1 MRLSPLHPTFAF
13 VMTLALTLGVVTLGA
28 AKNARAEPLIA
39 DLSDHLV
46 AISTGFTGTELLLF
60 GSIEEDGDVIVVVH
74 GPPTDVTVRQKD
86 RVAGIWM
93 NRSSM
98 TFTEAPSFYYV
109 SMTEGATDGLP
120 LPVLHRHQIGAENVR
135 LFSPEDA
142 DPAEVEDFR
151 AALIRNQQTE
161 GLYSQTPGTIQKRGQ
176 RLFRTTVHFPANVP
190 IGTYVIET
198 LLARNGEIQSGQ
210 TTPLFVSKVGA
221 GAQIFRIANAFPALH
236 GILAIVIAMAAGFA
250 ANWIFRK
257 LG

>member
-1 MRLSPLHPTFAF
+1 MISAPRLSRL
-13 VMTLALTLGVVTLGA
+13 VLLAALAVTLSVSS
-28 AKNARAEPLIA
+28 KLRAEPLIA

-46 AISTGFTGTELLLF
+46 AITTGFTGTELLLF

-74 GPPTDVTVRQKD
+74 GPTRDITVRRKE

-93 NRSSM
+93 NRKSM
-98 TFTEAPSFYYV
+98 VFEEAPSFYYV
-109 SMTEGATDGLP
+109 AMTEGATKGLP
-120 LPVLHRHQIGAENVR
+120 LPVLQRHQIGAQHVR
-135 LFSPEDA
+135 MLPPTNE
-142 DPAEVEDFR
+142 DPAEVENFR
-151 AALIRNQQTE
+151 ASLIRNQQSH
-161 GLYSQTPGTIQKRGQ
+161 GLYSTVPGTVQRRGQ
-176 RLFRTTVHFPANVP
+176 RLFRTTVFFPANVP

-236 GILAIVIAMAAGFA
+236 GIMAILVAMVAGFA

>member
-1 MRLSPLHPTFAF
+1 MTAMPLFPKFAF
-13 VMTLALTLGVVTLGA
+13 LTMLAISLFATTKA
-28 AKNARAEPLIA
+28 HSEPLIA

-46 AISTGFTGTELLLF
+46 AITTGFTGTELLLF

-74 GPPTDVTVRQKD
+74 GPPRDVTVRRKE

-93 NRSSM
+93 NRDSM
-98 TFTEAPSFYYV
+98 VFEEAPSFYYV
-109 SMTEGATDGLP
+109 AMTEGATEGLP
-120 LPVLHRHQIGAENVR
+120 LPVLHRHQIGAQNVR
-135 LFSPEDA
+135 MIPPKDA
-142 DPAEVEDFR
+142 TPSEVENFR
-151 AALIRNQQTE
+151 SSLIRNQQAH
-161 GLYSQTPGTIQKRGQ
+161 GLYATVPGTIQRRGQ
-176 RLFRTTVHFPANVP
+176 RLFRTTVNFPANVP

-221 GAQIFRIANAFPALH
+221 GAQIFRIANAFPGLH
-236 GILAIVIAMAAGFA
+236 GVMAIIVAMAAGFA

>member
-1 MRLSPLHPTFAF
+1 MISAPRLSHMVL
-13 VMTLALTLGVVTLGA
+13 MTAILAGLAVA
-28 AKNARAEPLIA
+28 SKARAEPLIA

-46 AISTGFTGTELLLF
+46 AITTGFTGTELLLF

-74 GPPTDVTVRQKD
+74 GPPTAVTVRRKE

-93 NRSSM
+93 NRASM
-98 TFTEAPSFYYV
+98 TFDEAPSYYYIA
-109 SMTEGATDGLP
+109 MTEGATEGLP
-120 LPVLHRHQIGAENVR
+120 LPVLHRHQIGAQNIR
-135 LFSPEDA
+135 MIAPQDA
-142 DPAEVEDFR
+142 DPAELEEFR
-151 AALIRNQQTE
+151 SSLIRNQQTH
-161 GLYSQTPGTIQKRGQ
+161 GLYSTVPGTIQRRGQ

-221 GAQIFRIANAFPALH
+221 GAQIFRIANSFPALH
-236 GILAIVIAMAAGFA
+236 GILAILIAMAAGFA